1 MSPLLEA
8 RGVTGPHKPRGIDLT
23 LRRGEVVGV
32 AGLLGS
38 GRSSLARVLTGIEP
52 MTAGEIRIRGRA
64 VAIASPRDAIA
75 SGIALVPEDRAR
87 QGFVAQHSIESNVAL
102 PNLDRLSSL
111 SFVSRSR
118 TSSLVDAAIDRLRIK
133 TPGRDNAVR
142 NLSGGNAQKVVIAKW
157 LAANPDVL
165 VLDEPTAGIDIGSKA
180 EIVTLIRDL
189 ARQGKGIL
197 VLSSELQELLAACDR
212 ILIMSDGRIS
222 REIARYDLDDP
233 DAPADSADAL
243 HHAEQRLQKAMQQA
257 RGRSAP

>member
-1 MSPLLEA
+1 MTLESMIADIVGRRSRGFSDVARKVAVVGEALLEA

-102 PNLDRLSSL
+102 PISTACRACPSFRVAARAASSTRR
-111 SFVSRSR
+111 STGCASRR
-118 TSSLVDAAIDRLRIK
+118 RAA
-133 TPGRDNAVR
+133 TMPCATCP
-142 NLSGGNAQKVVIAKW
+142 
-157 LAANPDVL
+157 AA
-165 VLDEPTAGIDIGSKA
+165 T
-180 EIVTLIRDL
+180 R
-189 ARQGKGIL
+189 R
-197 VLSSELQELLAACDR
+197 R
-212 ILIMSDGRIS
+212 W
-222 REIARYDLDDP
+222 
-233 DAPADSADAL
+233 
-243 HHAEQRLQKAMQQA
+243 
-257 RGRSAP
+257 